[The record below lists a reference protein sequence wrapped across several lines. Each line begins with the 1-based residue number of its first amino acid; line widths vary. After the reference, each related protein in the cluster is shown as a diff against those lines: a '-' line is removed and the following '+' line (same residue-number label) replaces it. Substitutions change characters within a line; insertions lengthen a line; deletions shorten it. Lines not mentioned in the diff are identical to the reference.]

1 MASAWRNLTGIALFG
16 GIAVIAVAW
25 VIPARAEIDLNRLV
39 FPKVPSSNVAPAE
52 AEDPPPAMPGTQR
65 DDQNREAS
73 QHNTRPAENRH
84 ATTRNAPA
92 SYQSGG
98 ANYQSPPA
106 SYGTQS
112 QSRATSN
119 ADSMNSN
126 PSNDYPT
133 SGSRTNRAAI
143 NRSDLSGNNDSN
155 RTSATYGS
163 LGFDSNGAYGEGGY
177 SNSGYGNGGANAP
190 RAGWSLA
197 SMFGMEQP
205 PPANGI
211 RMANAVPSGAPQSV
225 MRGGVPSGIPPGNRI
240 SERVASTGSP
250 NPTARGTINRPAVT
264 PEAVYLDGEPI
275 PPGTV
280 RPGSQ
285 NSGRTSMPSGQVMME
300 GDPMM
305 MGRSGDG
312 FTSPYCN
319 DCNGGH
325 PGGCG
330 NSEGGCFSGLWGAGR
345 GNCSNCSPCDGDCG
359 DCGQCRS
366 CPYGRPWILAP
377 IDFVLYVLGPP
388 GDGSWWWGE
397 NFSVFGGVH
406 NFKSPVN
413 LIGQSNFGTQE
424 GVNWALPIW
433 AEIGLGGQ
441 IGIGVTQSNF
451 QDSGFPFDDYRN
463 QTFVTGGLFHR
474 PACGQGLQYGLVF
487 DWLHDEFYDNFDIA
501 QLRGE
506 ISWLFDRRD
515 EIGFWFASG
524 VIDDRVNHQFLAPAN
539 FEVIDQYAF
548 FYRRR
553 FCQGG
558 DARLWGGFTGNDAGL
573 IGADFSLPVVKCW
586 SIEGGFNYV
595 ITDHHTQGLSDETWN
610 LGMNLVWS
618 WGCNAC
624 CPSAYRPLFNVA
636 DNGSLLTRVIEHSQ
650 VGF

>member
-1 MASAWRNLTGIALFG
+1 VHELGLDPQGRVYFTMKLVKGRSLKHIFDLVAEGQDGWTQTKALGVLLKVCEAMAYAHDKG
-16 GIAVIAVAW
+16 VIH
-25 VIPARAEIDLNRLV
+25 RDL
-39 FPKVPSSNVAPAE
+39 K
-52 AEDPPPAMPGTQR
+52 
-65 DDQNREAS
+65 
-73 QHNTRPAENRH
+73 
-84 ATTRNAPA
+84 
-92 SYQSGG
+92 
-98 ANYQSPPA
+98 
-106 SYGTQS
+106 
-112 QSRATSN
+112 
-119 ADSMNSN
+119 
-126 PSNDYPT
+126 
-133 SGSRTNRAAI
+133 
-143 NRSDLSGNNDSN
+143 
-155 RTSATYGS
+155 
-163 LGFDSNGAYGEGGY
+163 
-177 SNSGYGNGGANAP
+177 
-190 RAGWSLA
+190 
-197 SMFGMEQP
+197 
-205 PPANGI
+205 PAN
-211 RMANAVPSGAPQSV
+211 
-225 MRGGVPSGIPPGNRI
+225 
-240 SERVASTGSP
+240 
-250 NPTARGTINRPAVT
+250 
-264 PEAVYLDGEPI
+264 
-275 PPGTV
+275 
-280 RPGSQ
+280 
-285 NSGRTSMPSGQVMME
+285 
-300 GDPMM
+300 
-305 MGRSGDG
+305 
-312 FTSPYCN
+312 
-319 DCNGGH
+319 
-325 PGGCG
+325 
-330 NSEGGCFSGLWGAGR
+330 
-345 GNCSNCSPCDGDCG
+345 
-359 DCGQCRS
+359 
-366 CPYGRPWILAP
+366 
-377 IDFVLYVLGPP
+377 VLLGPP

-413 LIGQSNFGTQE
+413 LVGQSNFGTQE

-474 PACGQGLQYGLVF
+474 PACDQGLQYGLVF

-524 VIDDRVNHQFLAPAN
+524 VIDDRVSHQFLAPAD

-558 DARLWGGFTGNDAGL
+558 DARIWGGFTGNDAGL
-573 IGADFSLPVVKCW
+573 IGADFSLPVAKCW

-624 CPSAYRPLFNVA
+624 CRSAYRPLFNVA